1 MKVKDWVENFERN
14 IPEGYPELMTG
25 WPDEEH
31 GITWGAYIN
40 ELIDKLENL
49 DEGDPLPTI
58 SFDEW
63 KRIQREENC
72 YDDLGFSNLCC
83 DLCGSL
89 PGNRHAV
96 SAWKGSCA
104 DRYNYVA
111 LSVCRDCLMYIA
123 YGNVPEWLVG
133 END

>member
-14 IPEGYPELMTG
+14 IPDGYPTLLVG

-63 KRIQREENC
+63 KRVQSEESEQ
-72 YDDLGFSNLCC
+72 DDLGFSSFRC
-83 DLCGSL
+83 DLCGEGAGFRYAVTAFKGGL
-89 PGNRHAV
+89 ANRH
-96 SAWKGSCA
+96 
-104 DRYNYVA
+104 DYVP
-111 LSVCRDCLMYIA
+111 LSVCEDCLVYTA
-123 YGNVPEWLVG
+123 YGDVPEWLVG